1 MLIENDTYVRKKK
14 KCLHKKRKD
23 SPVFYDKKM
32 KGYKCEIWFKMS
44 ARKLQKPLRSVENST
59 FIRGSAEA
67 AVGVCS
73 VINSKENTRGGVLF
87 YEGCQP

>member
-1 MLIENDTYVRKKK
+1 
-14 KCLHKKRKD
+14 
-23 SPVFYDKKM
+23 
-32 KGYKCEIWFKMS
+32 MS
-44 ARKLQKPLRSVENST
+44 ARKLQKPLGSVENST
-59 FIRGSAEA
+59 FIRVSAEA

>member
-1 MLIENDTYVRKKK
+1 MIENDTIMFARRRNACIKSARIPQFSMIK
-14 KCLHKKRKD
+14 
-23 SPVFYDKKM
+23 
-32 KGYKCEIWFKMS
+32 KGYKCEIWYKMS
-44 ARKLQKPLRSVENST
+44 ARKLQKPLGSVENST
-59 FIRGSAEA
+59 FIRVSAEA

>member
-1 MLIENDTYVRKKK
+1 
-14 KCLHKKRKD
+14 
-23 SPVFYDKKM
+23 
-32 KGYKCEIWFKMS
+32 MS